1 MWPWFVFTEIKM
13 SWKASKQL
21 CWVGWF
27 FFLSN
32 SGNSH
37 YFFLKC
43 CCIFIS
49 LVQIKELESELVK
62 ATSQLSMEKRR
73 TSSLEVS
80 LVLYSNFNSQ
90 GK

>member
-1 MWPWFVFTEIKM
+1 MAMVCIYRNQDELESQQTTLLGRM
-13 SWKASKQL
+13 
-21 CWVGWF
+21 V

-80 LVLYSNFNSQ
+80 LVLYSNFNSL

>member
-1 MWPWFVFTEIKM
+1 MAMVCIYRNQDELESQQTTLLGRM
-13 SWKASKQL
+13 
-21 CWVGWF
+21 V

-37 YFFLKC
+37 YFFLKRC
-43 CCIFIS
+43 FIFIS

>member
-1 MWPWFVFTEIKM
+1 MAMVCIYRNQDELESQQTTLLGRM
-13 SWKASKQL
+13 
-21 CWVGWF
+21 F

>member
-1 MWPWFVFTEIKM
+1 MVCIYRNQDELESQQTTLLGRM
-13 SWKASKQL
+13 
-21 CWVGWF
+21 V

>member
-1 MWPWFVFTEIKM
+1 MAMVCIYRNQDELESQQTTLLGRM
-13 SWKASKQL
+13 
-21 CWVGWF
+21 V

>member
-1 MWPWFVFTEIKM
+1 MAMVCIYRNQDELESQQTTLLGRM
-13 SWKASKQL
+13 
-21 CWVGWF
+21 VF
-27 FFLSN
+27 FFFQIVATVII
-32 SGNSH
+32 
-37 YFFLKC
+37 FFLKC
-43 CCIFIS
+43 CFIFIS

>member
-1 MWPWFVFTEIKM
+1 MVCIYRNQDELESQQTTLLGRM
-13 SWKASKQL
+13 
-21 CWVGWF
+21 V

-43 CCIFIS
+43 CCILIS

-73 TSSLEVS
+73 TLSLEVS

>member
-1 MWPWFVFTEIKM
+1 MAMVCICRNQDELESQQTTLLGRM
-13 SWKASKQL
+13 
-21 CWVGWF
+21 V

-37 YFFLKC
+37 YFFPKC

>member
-1 MWPWFVFTEIKM
+1 MAMVCIYRNQDELESQQTTLLGRM
-13 SWKASKQL
+13 
-21 CWVGWF
+21 V

-43 CCIFIS
+43 CCILIS

>member
-1 MWPWFVFTEIKM
+1 MVCIYRNQDELESQQTTLLGRM
-13 SWKASKQL
+13 
-21 CWVGWF
+21 V

-43 CCIFIS
+43 CCILIS

-80 LVLYSNFNSQ
+80 LVLYSNFNSL

>member
-1 MWPWFVFTEIKM
+1 MAMVCIYRNQDELESQQTTLLGRM
-13 SWKASKQL
+13 
-21 CWVGWF
+21 V

-43 CCIFIS
+43 CFIFIS

>member
-1 MWPWFVFTEIKM
+1 MAMVCIYRNQDELESQQTTLLGRM
-13 SWKASKQL
+13 
-21 CWVGWF
+21 V

-43 CCIFIS
+43 YCIFIS
-49 LVQIKELESELVK
+49 LVQIKGLESELVK

>member
-1 MWPWFVFTEIKM
+1 MAMVCIYRNQDELESQQTTLLGRM
-13 SWKASKQL
+13 
-21 CWVGWF
+21 V

-37 YFFLKC
+37 YFFLK

>member
-1 MWPWFVFTEIKM
+1 MAMVCIYRNQDKLESQQTTLLGRM
-13 SWKASKQL
+13 
-21 CWVGWF
+21 F

>member
-1 MWPWFVFTEIKM
+1 MVCIYRNQDELESQQTTLLGRM
-13 SWKASKQL
+13 
-21 CWVGWF
+21 V
-27 FFLSN
+27 FFLLN

>member
-1 MWPWFVFTEIKM
+1 MAMVCIYRNQDELESQQTTLLGRM
-13 SWKASKQL
+13 
-21 CWVGWF
+21 V

-43 CCIFIS
+43 CCILIS

-80 LVLYSNFNSQ
+80 LVLYSNFNSL